1 MDREIVS
8 SDEFAHVSPRHCI
21 TPDIELFLDDLT
33 ARFLVDQEATASKL
47 GKQR

>member
-33 ARFLVDQEATASKL
+33 ARFLVDREATASKL